1 MLNVCEKTNNQRNK
15 IMMIQENGEAK
26 ALFCVDHGKKLRR
39 RFVPEKLK
47 KACLKI
53 QKRVNN

>member
-1 MLNVCEKTNNQRNK
+1 MT
-15 IMMIQENGEAK
+15 IQENGEAK

-53 QKRVNN
+53 QKLVNN